1 MKIAVII
8 PTLNEAANIALL
20 IPRIHHALKKDY
32 EIVVVDDASTDGT
45 QRVVS
50 DYQGRYPVNLIN
62 RPCKMGLA
70 TAVIDGMNSVTPE
83 AYIVMDGDLS
93 HPPELLS
100 VMRDKLSQ
108 CDLVVASRYIDGGG
122 IVGWP
127 IHRRMIS
134 RMACKLARGLTA
146 IEDPVS
152 GYFAIRAS
160 CLRGVE
166 LSPIGFKIGLEC
178 IVRASVNI
186 NKYTEIP
193 LIFTNRKHGHSKMG
207 PGEIIGYLKQL
218 NALYKF
224 MAQSIT
230 LQAKALKSGTV
241 KT

>member
-8 PTLNEAANIALL
+8 PTLNEAANMALL
-20 IPRIHHALKKDY
+20 IPRIHHALKHDY
-32 EIVVVDDASTDGT
+32 TIVVVDDNSTDGT
-45 QRVVS
+45 QRVVT
-50 DYQGRYPVNLIN
+50 DYQERYSVKLIN
-62 RPCKMGLA
+62 RPGKMGLA

-127 IHRRMIS
+127 LYRRAIS
-134 RMACKLARGLTA
+134 RVACKLARGLTA

-193 LIFTNRKHGHSKMG
+193 LVFTNRKHGHSKMG

-224 MAQSIT
+224 MAQSIS